1 MVLSIQHH
9 SKLRNGIVDYHN
21 QLIDLFPAKLQTLIS
36 PSDRLIIPAKTSI
49 YQPNKTID
57 RVYFPLKGIVSLL
70 NIGESGAV
78 AEFATVGNEGAI
90 AVAALLGVNS
100 INSLALAQ
108 TDCVAIGLST
118 DLLKREF
125 NRGGK
130 LQQIMLLYYQ
140 ALLFQVAQN
149 VYCSCHHL
157 LEQRLARWLLAYSD
171 RLTTPTI
178 SITQETLSDLLGVR
192 RASLSV
198 IAGDLRQRN
207 LIHYNRGRITIPAPE
222 ALRKIACNCDRLIAD
237 EYARLF
243 VTVH

>member
-1 MVLSIQHH
+1 MVLSIQHR
-9 SKLRNGIVDYHN
+9 SRLKNGRDDSYN
-21 QLIDLFPAKLQTLIS
+21 QLINLFPAKLQVLTS
-36 PSDRLIIPAKTSI
+36 PNRLVIPAKTSI
-49 YQPNKTID
+49 YQPNQTID

-90 AVAALLGVNS
+90 GVAALLGVNS
-100 INSLALAQ
+100 TNSLAIAQ
-108 TDCVAIGLST
+108 TDCVAIALSSNF
-118 DLLKREF
+118 LKREF
-125 NRGGK
+125 DRGGK
-130 LQQIMLLYYQ
+130 PQQVLLLYYQ

-149 VYCSCHHL
+149 VFCSCHHL

-171 RLTTPTI
+171 RLETPKI

-207 LIHYNRGRITIPAPE
+207 LIHYNRGRITIPDPQ

-243 VTVH
+243 GTL

>member
-1 MVLSIQHH
+1 MQNSI
-9 SKLRNGIVDYHN
+9 S
-21 QLIDLFPAKLQTLIS
+21 A
-36 PSDRLIIPAKTSI
+36 SDRLIIPAKTSI
-49 YQPNKTID
+49 YQPNQKID
-57 RVYFPLKGIVSLL
+57 RVYFPLKRIVSLL

-90 AVAALLGVNS
+90 GTAALLGVNS
-100 INSLALAQ
+100 TLSLAIAQ
-108 TDCVAIGLST
+108 TKCVGISLST
-118 DLLKREF
+118 NLLKREF
-125 NRGGK
+125 SQGGR
-130 LQQIMLLYYQ
+130 LQQIILLYHQ

-171 RLTTPTI
+171 RLKTPTI

-198 IAGDLRQRN
+198 IAGDLRQKN
-207 LIHYNRGRITIPAPE
+207 LIHYNRGKIKIPDLQ
-222 ALRKIACNCDRLIAD
+222 ALRQIACNCDRIIAD

-243 VTVH
+243 ATL